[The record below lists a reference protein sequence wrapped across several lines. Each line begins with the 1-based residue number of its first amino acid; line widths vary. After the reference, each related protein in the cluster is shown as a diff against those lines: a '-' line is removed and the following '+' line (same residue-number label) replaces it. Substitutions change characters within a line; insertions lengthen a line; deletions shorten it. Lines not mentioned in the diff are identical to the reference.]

1 MNRLQIHSAF
11 LATMLLLV
19 ALAVTLPRAVA
30 AQAPAQNPPAAETPP
45 TGGMTPDRQ
54 KMMNDAVLE
63 PRMIAAAV
71 VAADNPVPKRIV
83 QVGAFQGEFL
93 EVFLD
98 RFATTP
104 GQWTEAV
111 TSKHNLAP
119 TRARLARLGDRIDF
133 KWGCARRDL
142 GPGCIL
148 PKDTDVILIEWL
160 SIQQNLDGL
169 YRIYRDGAAQLPS
182 GGWIV
187 NVDHVTFGGAW
198 DSRLQT
204 AVKGFRRPEI
214 EGPPVHYPQFRV
226 PTADEQLAAMRAAG
240 FDAQVVWQSFGTVL
254 FMGRKR

>member
-1 MNRLQIHSAF
+1 MKVALLFGA
-11 LATMLLLV
+11 LALV
-19 ALAVTLPRAVA
+19 AVSQAAVA
-30 AQAPAQNPPAAETPP
+30 QTPMPDAAAAGPP
-45 TGGMTPDRQ
+45 TGGMTPERQ
-54 KMMNDAVLE
+54 KLMNDAVLE
-63 PRMIAAAV
+63 PRQIAAAI
-71 VAADNPVPKRIV
+71 VAADLPAPKRVV

-98 RFATTP
+98 KFPNAH

-111 TSKHNLAP
+111 TSKPNRAP
-119 TRARLARLGDRIDF
+119 TMARLARLGDRVDF

-160 SIQQNLDGL
+160 SIQQNLDGI

-198 DSRLQT
+198 DPLVQT
-204 AVKGFRRPEI
+204 AVRGFRRPEI
-214 EGPPVHYPQFRV
+214 EGPPIHYPQFRV
-226 PTADEQLAAMRAAG
+226 PTAEEQLAAMRAAG
-240 FDAQVVWQSFGTVL
+240 FDAQVAWQSFSTIL
-254 FMGRKR
+254 FMGRKK